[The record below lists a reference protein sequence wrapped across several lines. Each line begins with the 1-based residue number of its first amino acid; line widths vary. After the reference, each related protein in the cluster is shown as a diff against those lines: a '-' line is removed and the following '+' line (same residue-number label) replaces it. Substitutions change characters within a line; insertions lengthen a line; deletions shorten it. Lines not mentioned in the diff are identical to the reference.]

1 MGNNKKKKRKR
12 GECIK
17 ERGNRGE
24 IALSSMK
31 YFELF
36 TTLPHFVVLS
46 PPQFTLFLSPLFLY
60 IFFSLI
66 LSSLHYPSLWVAYHH
81 PLLTKKP
88 ELVRL
93 LFDTHTHALPGLS
106 HPYLPFTGN
115 EEIENQL
122 RRDKVMAKNEI
133 KMLLLGAGESGK
145 VSLPPVIIHQ

>member
-93 LFDTHTHALPGLS
+93 LFDTHTRTPWFISPLP
-106 HPYLPFTGN
+106 
-115 EEIENQL
+115 
-122 RRDKVMAKNEI
+122 
-133 KMLLLGAGESGK
+133 
-145 VSLPPVIIHQ
+145 SLHR